1 MMPNFVRLYLV
12 YLSFVDNLVLFMV
25 SCPKNSMHQKLFV
38 QKSLSEDLCIFLTQ
52 ILALPKI
59 FLIYFLNFL
68 LVPVI
73 MFNFFST
80 T

>member
-1 MMPNFVRLYLV
+1 MMPNFVRLYLL
-12 YLSFVDNLVLFMV
+12 YLSFVDNLALFMV
-25 SCPKNSMHQKLFV
+25 SCPKNSMHQKLFA

>member
-1 MMPNFVRLYLV
+1 MMPNFVRLYLL
-12 YLSFVDNLVLFMV
+12 YLSFVDNLALFMV

-59 FLIYFLNFL
+59 F
-68 LVPVI
+68 
-73 MFNFFST
+73 
-80 T
+80 